1 MAYTTIDNS
10 ESAFQTFKYT
20 GTGNTGATLA
30 RTFNGSV
37 NLKPGIHWHVK
48 VDSSYKHA
56 ILETEYL
63 GAGVH
68 WLSDSG
74 DAKGG
79 SYSGGTNENLAS
91 FDTNGFTHGTTNQGS
106 YYHNESGKE
115 YVTWNWAETGA
126 SNSSNSNGTISS
138 TVRVHP
144 SAGFSF
150 VSWTGTSAD
159 GTIGHGLGA
168 KPRAVWVFPIQVSSN
183 NGNTQRVWWWEAN
196 SDGYNIRNDLNASQL
211 VESNS
216 SNGIVTADAS
226 GEGTSTVFSVK
237 EGNSSYENVNHSS
250 QTYMAICWKEIQG
263 FSRFSFFHGNG
274 QNDGTFVYCG
284 FKPALIFIRAMDRT
298 EATFAYD
305 NARNPTNDETS
316 YVVHVTDTGS
326 NLADTNTRL
335 DILSNGFK
343 LRDDGP
349 ARNNTGTKYGFCAWA
364 ENPFVTSKGVP
375 TTAR

>member
-10 ESAFQTFKYT
+10 EEAFQTFTYT

-37 NLKPGIHWHVK
+37 NLKPGLHYHAK
-48 VDSSYKHA
+48 MGSSNMHN
-56 ILETEYL
+56 IMENEYT
-63 GAGVH
+63 GAGTH
-68 WLSDSG
+68 WLSSSG
-74 DAKGG
+74 DSVTDGI
-79 SYSGGTNENLAS
+79 LAS
-91 FDTNGFTHGTTNQGS
+91 FDTNGFTHATNNQGG

-126 SNSSNSNGTISS
+126 SNSTNNDGTITS

-144 SAGFSF
+144 SSGFSF
-150 VSWTGTSAD
+150 VNWTGTSAD
-159 GTIGHGLGA
+159 GTIGHGLGVR
-168 KPRAVWVFPIQVSSN
+168 PRAIWVYPIQVASN

-196 SDGYNIRNDLNASQL
+196 SDGYNIRNDLNSSQL

-216 SNGIVTADAS
+216 SNGIVTAHSS
-226 GEGTSTVFSVK
+226 GEGTSSVFSVK

-250 QTYMAICWKEIQG
+250 QNYMAICWKQIQG

-274 QNDGTFVYCG
+274 QEDGTFVYCG
-284 FKPALIFIRAMDRT
+284 FKPALIMIRAMDRT
-298 EATFAYD
+298 EGNFAYD
-305 NARNPTNDETS
+305 NARNPTNIDS
-316 YVVHVTDTGS
+316 GMYIIGVNDSQSHFADANTDI
-326 NLADTNTRL
+326 
-335 DILSNGFK
+335 DILSTGFK

-364 ENPFVTSKGVP
+364 ENPFVTSTGVP

>member
-10 ESAFQTFKYT
+10 ESAFQTFLYT

-37 NLKPGIHWHVK
+37 NLKPGLFYQK
-48 VDSSYKHA
+48 KMSSSNSTT
-56 ILETEYL
+56 IMENEYT
-63 GAGVH
+63 GAGTH

-74 DAKGG
+74 DSKVDG
-79 SYSGGTNENLAS
+79 NLAS
-91 FDTNGFTHGTTNQGS
+91 FDTNGFTHATQNQGG

-115 YVTWNWAETGA
+115 YVVWAWSETGA
-126 SNSSNSNGTISS
+126 SNSTNTNGSITS

-150 VSWTGTSAD
+150 VNWTGTSAD
-159 GTIGHGLGA
+159 GTIGHGLGER
-168 KPRAVWVFPIQVSSN
+168 PRACWIYPIQVASN
-183 NGNTQRVWWWEAN
+183 NGNTQKVWYWQAN
-196 SDGYNIRNDLNASQL
+196 SDGYNINNGLNESQL

-216 SNGIVTADAS
+216 TNGVVTAHSS
-226 GEGTSTVFSVK
+226 GEGTSTVFTVK
-237 EGNSSYENVNHSS
+237 EGNSSFENVNHSS
-250 QTYMAICWKEIQG
+250 QNYMAICWKEIQG

-274 QNDGTFVYCG
+274 QTDGTFAYCG
-284 FKPALIFIRAMDRT
+284 FKPALIFIRAMDRA
-298 EATFAYD
+298 EGTFVYD

-316 YVVHVTDTGS
+316 YIAGVNDNQTHF
-326 NLADTNTRL
+326 ADTNTRF

-349 ARNNTGTKYGFCAWA
+349 ARNTAGTKYGFCAWA